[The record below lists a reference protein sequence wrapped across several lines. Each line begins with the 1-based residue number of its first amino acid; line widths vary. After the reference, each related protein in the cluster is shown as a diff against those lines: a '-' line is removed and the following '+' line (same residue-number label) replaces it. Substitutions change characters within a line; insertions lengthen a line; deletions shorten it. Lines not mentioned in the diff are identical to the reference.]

1 MTTQHNPLEHTSLIV
16 AMRTVQS
23 LVSQGHTSMKVWREL
38 GLWYTI
44 VNTNAAQNVNEGE
57 GNEILSSNH

>member
-1 MTTQHNPLEHTSLIV
+1 MNIQHNPLQHTSLSA
-16 AMRTVQS
+16 AMSTVQN

-44 VNTNAAQNVNEGE
+44 VNDNVAQNVSEGE
-57 GNEILSSNH
+57 GK

>member
-1 MTTQHNPLEHTSLIV
+1 MTTQHNPLEHTSLSD
-16 AMRTVQS
+16 AMLTVQS

-44 VNTNAAQNVNEGE
+44 VNGNAVQNVSEGE
-57 GNEILSSNH
+57 GK

>member
-1 MTTQHNPLEHTSLIV
+1 MTTQHNPLEHTSLSA
-16 AMRTVQS
+16 AMITVQS

-44 VNTNAAQNVNEGE
+44 VNDNVAQNVSEGE
-57 GNEILSSNH
+57 GK

>member
-1 MTTQHNPLEHTSLIV
+1 MTAHPSVHLSLSA
-16 AMRTVQS
+16 AMLTVQD

-44 VNTNAAQNVNEGE
+44 VNDNVAQNVSEGE
-57 GNEILSSNH
+57 GK

>member
-1 MTTQHNPLEHTSLIV
+1 MAATQHNPLQHTSLAS
-16 AMRTVQS
+16 AMITVQS

-44 VNTNAAQNVNEGE
+44 VNDNAAKNVSE
-57 GNEILSSNH
+57 

>member
-1 MTTQHNPLEHTSLIV
+1 MTTQHNPLEHTSLAS
-16 AMRTVQS
+16 AMIAVQS

-44 VNTNAAQNVNEGE
+44 VNTNVAQNVSEGE
-57 GNEILSSNH
+57 GK

>member
-1 MTTQHNPLEHTSLIV
+1 MLTGHKTLKL
-16 AMRTVQS
+16 AMLAVQS

-44 VNTNAAQNVNEGE
+44 VNDNVAQNVSEGK
-57 GNEILSSNH
+57 